1 MSKVGRTP
9 YLGAKVEQAVRA
21 ASVSAGAR
29 ELVRR
34 TPGLS
39 LTVQLG
45 PDADRQ
51 AGLVELLK
59 IATLEPELA
68 VTAAQVAGHSTLEL
82 SGPEG
87 STELPP
93 RDLDQP
99 LGATFAEALADVT
112 GWAHVA
118 AVAFGLAE
126 EVGGLRSRVDELTRS
141 DESTGLLNRRELDA
155 RLIQE
160 RSRVIRQRAALS
172 VLILEPDPEGE
183 DAPPRS
189 RYAHLPPEEARVRAA
204 AAVLKAELRAHDA
217 AARLGP
223 LELAVVLPGAGSLEV
238 ALVARRIGEAAA
250 RRGLALSIGGAS
262 FPDDTDHPDDLLELA
277 GKSLDQARSGGRG
290 RACLC
295 GAEEPIVY
303 GDEPTPI
310 P

>member
-1 MSKVGRTP
+1 VSRVARIP

-21 ASVSAGAR
+21 APLSPGAR

-39 LTVQLG
+39 VAVQLG
-45 PDADRQ
+45 PDAERHV
-51 AGLVELLK
+51 GLVELLK
-59 IATLEPELA
+59 IATVEPDLV
-68 VTAAQVAGHSTLEL
+68 VTAQPAPDHSVVEL

-99 LGATFAEALADVT
+99 LGPSFVEALADVT

-118 AVAFGLAE
+118 AVAFAVAD
-126 EVGGLRSRVDELTRS
+126 EVGGLRHRVDELTRS
-141 DESTGLLNRRELDA
+141 DESTGLLNRRELEA

-160 RSRVIRQRAALS
+160 RSRVIRQRGALS
-172 VLILEPDPEGE
+172 VLLLEPDPEAE

-189 RYAHLPPEEARVRAA
+189 RHAHLPPEEARMRAA
-204 AAVLKAELRAHDA
+204 ATVLKAELRAHDA

-250 RRGLALSIGGAS
+250 RRGLSLSIGGAS

-277 GKSLDQARSGGRG
+277 GKSLDRARTDGRG
-290 RACLC
+290 RAWMC
-295 GAEEPIVY
+295 GAEEPLVF
-303 GDEPTPI
+303 DEEAGGSP
-310 P
+310 